1 MADVEVAVVLG
12 NVVGAVVTGVGVLVN
27 IDFLLVVVSS
37 VFVGIGEAT
46 IVDDL
51 AVDALVEVVSGPDEG
66 LIDGNVG
73 WKVVA
78 AFGFWLEGADLNGPS
93 TWIIRYR
100 F

>member
-1 MADVEVAVVLG
+1 MVVGMADVEVAVVLG

-66 LIDGNVG
+66 LIDGKVG
-73 WKVVA
+73 
-78 AFGFWLEGADLNGPS
+78 
-93 TWIIRYR
+93 
-100 F
+100 

>member
-12 NVVGAVVTGVGVLVN
+12 NVVGAVVPGMGVLVN

-73 WKVVA
+73 
-78 AFGFWLEGADLNGPS
+78 
-93 TWIIRYR
+93 
-100 F
+100 

>member
-1 MADVEVAVVLG
+1 MADVEVAVVLE

-73 WKVVA
+73 RKVVA
-78 AFGFWLEGADLNGPS
+78 AFGV
-93 TWIIRYR
+93 
-100 F
+100 

>member
-12 NVVGAVVTGVGVLVN
+12 NVVGAVVIGVGVLVN

-73 WKVVA
+73 
-78 AFGFWLEGADLNGPS
+78 
-93 TWIIRYR
+93 
-100 F
+100 

>member
-12 NVVGAVVTGVGVLVN
+12 NVVGAVVTGVGGLVN

-73 WKVVA
+73 
-78 AFGFWLEGADLNGPS
+78 
-93 TWIIRYR
+93 
-100 F
+100 

>member
-1 MADVEVAVVLG
+1 MTDVEVAVVLG
-12 NVVGAVVTGVGVLVN
+12 NVVGTVVTGMGVLVN

-51 AVDALVEVVSGPDEG
+51 SVDALVEVVSGPDEG

-73 WKVVA
+73 
-78 AFGFWLEGADLNGPS
+78 
-93 TWIIRYR
+93 
-100 F
+100 

>member
-1 MADVEVAVVLG
+1 M
-12 NVVGAVVTGVGVLVN
+12 GVLVN

-73 WKVVA
+73 
-78 AFGFWLEGADLNGPS
+78 
-93 TWIIRYR
+93 
-100 F
+100 

>member
-1 MADVEVAVVLG
+1 MLLEFHVPFIGVVVVGMADVEVAVVLG

-73 WKVVA
+73 
-78 AFGFWLEGADLNGPS
+78 
-93 TWIIRYR
+93 
-100 F
+100 

>member
-37 VFVGIGEAT
+37 LFVGIGEAT

-73 WKVVA
+73 
-78 AFGFWLEGADLNGPS
+78 
-93 TWIIRYR
+93 
-100 F
+100 

>member
-66 LIDGNVG
+66 LIDGKVG
-73 WKVVA
+73 
-78 AFGFWLEGADLNGPS
+78 
-93 TWIIRYR
+93 
-100 F
+100 

>member
-27 IDFLLVVVSS
+27 IAFLLVVVSS

-73 WKVVA
+73 
-78 AFGFWLEGADLNGPS
+78 
-93 TWIIRYR
+93 
-100 F
+100 

>member
-73 WKVVA
+73 
-78 AFGFWLEGADLNGPS
+78 
-93 TWIIRYR
+93 
-100 F
+100 

>member
-1 MADVEVAVVLG
+1 MLLEFRQPFIGVVVVGMADVEVAVVLG

-73 WKVVA
+73 
-78 AFGFWLEGADLNGPS
+78 
-93 TWIIRYR
+93 
-100 F
+100 